1 MSEIKTMTQWM
12 KSVKQQEEKFTIKHY
27 ATSAMIGFLLS
38 LVLHYW
44 LLIVFA
50 TRTDGKTN
58 ILAIAVSVIFGLV
71 IFAYVMGTREI
82 IIGSRA
88 LTKRGFSIT
97 KADYANAGIFG
108 VVTSVIATYPLF
120 IELGDFGFRQHSLYI
135 ALLLAL
141 FLGYLVSMLALGL
154 LSVKHWL
161 ALADKEGIQ
170 LRGR

>member
-1 MSEIKTMTQWM
+1 MTQWI
-12 KSVKQQEEKFTIKHY
+12 KSLKQQEEKFTIKHY
-27 ATSAMIGFLLS
+27 ATSAIIGFLLS

-58 ILAIAVSVIFGLV
+58 ILAIAVSVVFGLV

-82 IIGSRA
+82 IIGARV

-97 KADYANAGIFG
+97 NADYANAGIFG
-108 VVTSVIATYPLF
+108 VVTTVIATYWLF
-120 IELGDFGFRQHSLYI
+120 IDLRDFGFRQHSLYI

-141 FLGYLVSMLALGL
+141 FPGYLISMLALGI